1 MSNSTETDRAAPP
14 AGAPAAGAPA
24 AAASAATRAA
34 PGATGRLRGKVAM
47 VTGGASGL
55 GEAICRA
62 YAAEGAR
69 VIVAD
74 IDAPG
79 ETVAA
84 SLDRARFVT
93 LNVTREA
100 DWLGALAT
108 VREAAGRLDILVNN
122 AGITTV
128 GSVESLSLADFKT
141 MLDIDLVGVFL
152 GCKHAVPLMK
162 ESGGSIINMASMCSI
177 RAQDDLA
184 GYNAAKAGVAHLT
197 KSAALHYA
205 KQHYGIRCNSIHP
218 GVIRTPIL
226 EKVMAQVEDRQ
237 AIYAGWE
244 ALHPIGRMGMPWEVA
259 ALAVYLGS
267 DESAFATGG
276 EFVLDGGS
284 CL

>member
-1 MSNSTETDRAAPP
+1 MSNSTDTDRALPATPGVAPR
-14 AGAPAAGAPA
+14 AP
-24 AAASAATRAA
+24 
-34 PGATGRLRGKVAM
+34 GRLRGKVAM

-55 GEAICRA
+55 GEAICQA
-62 YAAEGAR
+62 YATEGAR

-74 IDAPG
+74 IDPAG
-79 ETVAA
+79 EALAA
-84 SLDRARFVT
+84 SLEGGARFVA
-93 LNVTREA
+93 LNVTAEA
-100 DWLGALAT
+100 DWLAAFAAVGEL
-108 VREAAGRLDILVNN
+108 AGRLDVLVNN

-162 ESGGSIINMASMCSI
+162 LTGGSIINMASMCSI
-177 RAQDDLA
+177 RAQHDLA
-184 GYNAAKAGVAHLT
+184 GYNAAKAGVAHLS

-205 KQHYGIRCNSIHP
+205 KQNYGIRCNSVHP

-244 ALHPIGRMGMPWEVA
+244 SLHPIGRMGMPSEVA

-267 DESAFATGG
+267 DESAFATGA

>member
-1 MSNSTETDRAAPP
+1 MSNSTGAESGAAP
-14 AGAPAAGAPA
+14 
-24 AAASAATRAA
+24 R
-34 PGATGRLRGKVAM
+34 GRLRGKVAM

-62 YAAEGAR
+62 YAVEGAR

-74 IDAPG
+74 IDPAG
-79 ETVAA
+79 EAVAA
-84 SLDRARFVT
+84 SLGAGASFAQ
-93 LNVTREA
+93 LNVTLEA
-100 DWLGALAT
+100 DWLAALHSA
-108 VREAAGRLDILVNN
+108 REAAGRLDILVNN

-152 GCKHAVPLMK
+152 GCKHAIPLMK
-162 ESGGSIINMASMCSI
+162 ETGGSIINMASMCSI
-177 RAQDDLA
+177 RAQHDLA

-197 KSAALHYA
+197 KAAALHYA
-205 KQHYGIRCNSIHP
+205 KQKYGIRCNSIHP

-226 EKVMAQVEDRQ
+226 EKVMAQVQDRQ
-237 AIYAGWE
+237 AIFAGWE
-244 ALHPIGRMGMPWEVA
+244 ALHPIGRMGMPEEVA

-267 DESAFATGG
+267 DESAFATGA

-284 CL
+284 VL